1 MHFGFR
7 LARASLGRSLER
19 RRSWKGSGCTS
30 QRLLDSPLERRPWQ
44 TLSLS
49 LSLSPVCLSGF
60 LHDVKRAHHCCFFS
74 VFNESLGPTLVLLRS
89 RATCI
94 ALTKVMSWVFPG
106 RNSLKVLRWDLLCE
120 MASS

>member
-49 LSLSPVCLSGF
+49 LSLSRLS
-60 LHDVKRAHHCCFFS
+60 V
-74 VFNESLGPTLVLLRS
+74 
-89 RATCI
+89 
-94 ALTKVMSWVFPG
+94 WVFT
-106 RNSLKVLRWDLLCE
+106 RRQACSSLLFFQCIQRKFGADARPPAQQGYMLSFDGGHELSIPRKKLLDSAE
-120 MASS
+120 MGSTL